1 MADRTNKEIK
11 TGRFIATASIVFSI
25 LLIIHYFVSLDN
37 ATAKALLNLTNQ
49 NTSDKAID
57 YILNS
62 FRFTGIMYILAYLAG
77 FITFGIDILMCGG
90 LCLQFMYQIVCLRWL
105 IYQSQF
111 KQ

>member
-11 TGRFIATASIVFSI
+11 TGRFIATASIAFSI

-62 FRFTGIMYILAYLAG
+62 FQIHWYYVYFGLSSRLHHFLESTYL
-77 FITFGIDILMCGG
+77 CVVVYVCS
-90 LCLQFMYQIVCLRWL
+90 LCI
-105 IYQSQF
+105 
-111 KQ
+111 K